1 LQALNYQNQVRKR
14 IISSENKKKL
24 NKPFPENASL
34 SNLNDV
40 QKTKRPIKSCYTI
53 QIIKKMQ

>member
-1 LQALNYQNQVRKR
+1 LQALNYQNQVRNR
-14 IISSENKKKL
+14 VISLENKKKL

-40 QKTKRPIKSCYTI
+40 QKTKRPIKSYYVI